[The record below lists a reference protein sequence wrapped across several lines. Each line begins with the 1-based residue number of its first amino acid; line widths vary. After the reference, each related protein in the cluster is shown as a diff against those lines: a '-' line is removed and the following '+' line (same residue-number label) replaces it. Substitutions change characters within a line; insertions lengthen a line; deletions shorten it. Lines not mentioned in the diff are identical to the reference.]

1 MIDDG
6 IEPVEVTGRWVGF
19 YRHRWEQL
27 GTFPIIAEIV
37 RTGDKIAGEM
47 YDQIT
52 ERSDNLDNLV
62 EIVREDKT
70 PEDRRRLQQAIGR
83 LGAGTVW
90 NYRLPDTSDIQG
102 KIKGSQVRFTK
113 TYRGTVEF
121 FVTVG
126 EEPVRTFRRDRH
138 QVQYSGQLDRDRMC
152 IVGRWVIRNRGL
164 FGWALPPAAWGM
176 FELYKKS

>member
-1 MIDDG
+1 MIHDG

-27 GTFPIIAEIV
+27 GTYPIIAEMYQ
-37 RTGDKIAGEM
+37 TGDTITGEM

-52 ERSDNLDNLV
+52 ERSDYLDKLV
-62 EIVREDKT
+62 EIDREDT
-70 PEDRRRLQQAIGR
+70 THEDRHRLQQTIGR
-83 LGAGTVW
+83 FGAETVW

-102 KIKGSQVRFTK
+102 KVKGSQVRFTK

-121 FVTVG
+121 TVTVG
-126 EEPVRTFRRDRH
+126 EEQVSTFRRDGHR
-138 QVQYSGQLDRDRMC
+138 VQYSGRLDRDRMC
-152 IVGRWVIRNRGL
+152 IVGQWVIRHRGL
-164 FGWALPPAAWGM
+164 FGWVLPPAAWGN